1 MATST
6 MIKKL
11 SMPLS
16 IAAAAGI
23 AFATATAAN
32 AATFTGSGFNIPD
45 NNATGVSSTI
55 SITDNF
61 TIADVTVTLN
71 NLTHTWIG
79 DLVASLTNLTTGT
92 TVNLFNRVGRTTL
105 GVGDST
111 NFSGNY
117 SFNDTFTGSLWTT
130 AAGLNG
136 IANIPSG
143 NYYATAATGT
153 VSLLSAFSGQSAL
166 GDWQLNIQ
174 DRTGLDTGSLGS
186 WSLALTPAQP
196 AQPVPEPASAFSL
209 LALGAMGAGS
219 MLKRKQQ
226 QKATVKA

>member
-1 MATST
+1 MAST
-6 MIKKL
+6 LMKKL
-11 SMPLS
+11 SMPFS
-16 IAAAAGI
+16 IAAAAGL
-23 AFATATAAN
+23 AFATATGAN
-32 AATFTGSGFNIPD
+32 AATFTGSGFAIPD

-71 NLTHTWIG
+71 NITHSWMG
-79 DLVASLTNLTTGT
+79 DLVASLTHLTTGT
-92 TVNLFNRVGRTTL
+92 KVNLFDRVGRITS
-105 GVGDST
+105 GFGNST
-111 NFSGNY
+111 NLSGNY
-117 SFNDTFTGSLWTT
+117 SFNDTFTDSLWTT
-130 AAGLNG
+130 AAGLNSS
-136 IANIPSG
+136 ANIPSG
-143 NYYATAATGT
+143 NYYSTAATGT

-174 DRTGLDTGSLGS
+174 DRAGGDTGSLGS
-186 WSLALTPAQP
+186 WSLTLTPAQP